1 MDRRRFVLTSLAGVL
16 VAPLAAAA
24 QRAGQMSRIGWLS
37 NASPTGLNT
46 ESDIFRQAFRDLG
59 YVEDRNIVLEFRWTE
74 EVSDRL
80 SILATELVDR
90 HMDVIVAVGP
100 PAIRATKKA
109 TAVIPIVMMTSG
121 DPVGAGFVANLARP
135 GGNVTGLSFLGEE
148 LSGKLLQLLKEAMPK
163 VSRVAVLWNPTNGAH
178 SGYWKDLRT
187 AAQTFGIELQSLE
200 LRRPDEL
207 DLTLAQ
213 PTRGHADALLM
224 LLDPIFTANARRIAD
239 IAIKNRLP
247 TIYGLRRLADAGGL
261 MAYGP
266 STAEGVRLAA
276 SYVDKILK
284 GAKPADLPV
293 EQLTRFELVINLK
306 TAKALGLT
314 IPPSLLLRADQVIE

>member
-1 MDRRRFVLTSLAGVL
+1 MFLAYSAAFL
-16 VAPLAAAA
+16 AAPLGAGA
-24 QRAGQMSRIGWLS
+24 QQARQMSHIGWLS
-37 NASPTGLNT
+37 NASPTGLNG

-74 EVSDRL
+74 EVS
-80 SILATELVDR
+80 ELVKR

-100 PAIRATKKA
+100 RAIGAAKKA

-207 DLTLAQ
+207 DRTLAQ

-266 STAEGVRLAA
+266 STAEGVRLLA

-293 EQLTRFELVINLK
+293 EQLTIFELVINLK